1 MINYQFFF
9 YPIEKNEPH
18 IYIIIIFFNDM
29 FNKIPYFKYFMI
41 LERTTYKLLAQ
52 KLNGKSR
59 FTQKKCD
66 NKSCL
71 VMIILRIDFVLCL
84 DYFM

>member
-1 MINYQFFF
+1 
-9 YPIEKNEPH
+9 
-18 IYIIIIFFNDM
+18 
-29 FNKIPYFKYFMI
+29 MI